1 MFLILKGMDFI
12 LKLSQMPVTMYSK
25 LNQIMEIWEHAFT
38 YKLVVWSTDRDE
50 LATGGKW
57 ILVATL

>member
-1 MFLILKGMDFI
+1 
-12 LKLSQMPVTMYSK
+12 MPVTMYSK

-50 LATGGKW
+50 LAPGGKW